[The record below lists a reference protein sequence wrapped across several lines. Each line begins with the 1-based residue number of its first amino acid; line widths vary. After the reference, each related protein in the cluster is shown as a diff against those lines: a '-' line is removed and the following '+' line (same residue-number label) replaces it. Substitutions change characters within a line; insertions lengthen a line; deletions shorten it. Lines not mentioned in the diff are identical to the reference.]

1 MASPNRTGKVRT
13 PTAIRDLRGT
23 QRADRARP
31 LEPKLPKVMPDRP
44 SWIDDDP
51 VGASLFDQMSE
62 YIVNMGVASNLDG
75 LAISLMADQMAL
87 YLDLRKRIQQEGSI
101 VTVDGSKGQ
110 LVQKANP
117 AVNEANKAFN
127 NVFKMLREYGM
138 TAASRSHVE
147 VPEKEVVDDFETFL
161 NT

>member
-1 MASPNRTGKVRT
+1 MASPNQPGGVRM

-31 LEPKLPKVMPDRP
+31 LEPKLPKKMPDRP

-51 VGASLFDQMSE
+51 VAASLFDQMSE
-62 YIVNMGVASNLDG
+62 YITGMGVASSLDG

-87 YLDLRKRIQQEGSI
+87 YLDLRGQIQKEGAI
-101 VTVDGSKGQ
+101 QWIDGSRGQ
-110 LVQKANP
+110 RVQKAHP
-117 AVNEANKAFN
+117 AVNEANKAFG

-147 VPEKEVVDDFETFL
+147 VPEEKIVDDFESFL
-161 NT
+161 DT